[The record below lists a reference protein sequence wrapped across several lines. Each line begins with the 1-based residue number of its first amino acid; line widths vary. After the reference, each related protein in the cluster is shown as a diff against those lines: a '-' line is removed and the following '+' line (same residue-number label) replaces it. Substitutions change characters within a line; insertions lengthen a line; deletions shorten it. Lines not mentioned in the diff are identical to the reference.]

1 MKFMHNSAIFA
12 VFTFAML
19 LSASAYATDVDTIV
33 ENIRSSSS
41 GLSGLAAA
49 FAYLTGSL
57 FAVLG
62 VMKTID
68 HVTTPS
74 QTPLRKPVNR
84 FLVGGGL
91 FALPTVI
98 EAAYR
103 TFNGDGAETIF
114 DYSDAT
120 APFAVLLANAAFS
133 GFASLGM
140 NFNSIL
146 YWISESIEL
155 LPGFIAMLAYI
166 LAILM
171 VISGLLKIRD
181 HVDEPERTGIREPV
195 IRLLIAGALLALPTI
210 YDAMYTTIANDGV
223 DGSATGLTL
232 FTNILGAG
240 YATTE
245 LTGVDTIPCLL
256 TSSNTLGGV
265 ICQLRN
271 NTILMPVFLTLV
283 SYILGLALGF
293 WGLFKIRDHVL
304 EPSKTPLNEGVT
316 RLLAGGAFFAL
327 PFIAT
332 TLSGSL
338 LSPTLAFFHSGLA
351 PMSATNT
358 GFAGTPTLACAAFN
372 SLDMAMSC
380 LMSNTFGPLHVA
392 LNFFCIVAGMIFIMI
407 GISRIIRSSQ
417 EGARGPGGRGT
428 VATFIVAGI
437 LLSANAL
444 MRAMSSSLF
453 GSVVTTTN
461 ANLKYTTGM
470 DPLEVLATY
479 NVISAVLKFMIIIGL
494 ISFVRGIF
502 IMRDVAEGNQQAS
515 TMSGI
520 THILGG
526 ALAVNLG
533 PLLNA
538 IQTTLGITTFGVT
551 FT

>member
-1 MKFMHNSAIFA
+1 MHYSAIFT

-33 ENIRSSSS
+33 ENIRGSSS

-49 FAYLTGSL
+49 FAYLTGAL

-68 HVTTPS
+68 HVSNPS
-74 QTPLRKPVNR
+74 QTPLRKPVVR

-91 FALPTVI
+91 FALPIVI

-103 TFNGDGAETIF
+103 TFNGNGAATVF
-114 DYSDAT
+114 DNGDAT

-146 YWISESIEL
+146 YWITESIEL

-195 IRLLIAGALLALPTI
+195 IRLLTAGALFALPTI

-223 DGSATGLTL
+223 DGSATGLTM

-245 LTGVDTIPCLL
+245 LTGIDTIPCNPLL
-256 TSSNTLGGV
+256 LSTTTLGGV
-265 ICQLRN
+265 ICHLRDS
-271 NTILMPVFLTLV
+271 TILMPVFLTLV
-283 SYILGLALGF
+283 SYVLGLALGL

-327 PFIAT
+327 PFIVT
-332 TLSGSL
+332 TVAGSIMTAPL
-338 LSPTLAFFHSGLA
+338 QFFHSGLA

-358 GFAGTPTLACAAFN
+358 GFAGTPPAVCSAFN
-372 SLDMAMSC
+372 SLDQAMTC

-428 VATFIVAGI
+428 IATFIVAGV

-461 ANLKYTTGM
+461 ADLKYTTGM
-470 DPLEVLATY
+470 DPLEVAATY